1 MFRSPRRLSKQVM
14 TEVTRALSVGYA
26 NDNLSYDVLTKSDY
40 LKDEKNPKRVRVHMP
55 HRAS

>member
-40 LKDEKNPKRVRVHMP
+40 LKDEKNPKRV
-55 HRAS
+55 